1 MSRSA
6 WSLVMARQLDGHVAA
21 REFLT
26 SIPLGVRA
34 KLIATLTVVAAAP
47 PPTFSGGGK
56 WEAMHG
62 EMGGWFEV
70 RCSGPGREQFRLFC
84 LLENGSKEAL
94 ARLGYDGPAIVVV
107 TGLRKRSG
115 TLFSVR
121 DYAEV
126 RAPGEQYQ
134 SIIPGLFV

>member
-62 EMGGWFEV
+62 EMGGWYEV

-84 LLENGSKEAL
+84 LLENGSK
-94 ARLGYDGPAIVVV
+94 
-107 TGLRKRSG
+107 
-115 TLFSVR
+115 
-121 DYAEV
+121 
-126 RAPGEQYQ
+126 
-134 SIIPGLFV
+134 

>member
-6 WSLVMARQLDGHVAA
+6 WSLVIARQLDGHVAA
-21 REFLT
+21 SEFLA

-34 KLIATLTVVAAAP
+34 KLIATLTVVAATP

-62 EMGGWFEV
+62 EMGGWYEV

-84 LLENGSKEAL
+84 RLENGSKEAL

-107 TGLRKRSG
+107 TGLRKRSA

-121 DYAEV
+121 DYAVV
-126 RAPGEQYQ
+126 RALGEQYQ
-134 SIIPGLFV
+134 SAIPRLFV

>member
-1 MSRSA
+1 MSRPA
-6 WSLVMARQLDGHVAA
+6 WSLVMARRLDDHVPA

-47 PPTFSGGGK
+47 PPAFSGGGK

-62 EMGGWFEV
+62 EMGGWYEV
-70 RCSGPGREQFRLFC
+70 CCTGPGREQFRLFC
-84 LLENGSKEAL
+84 LLENGSTEVL

-107 TGLRKRSG
+107 TGLRKRGG
-115 TLFSVR
+115 TLFSAREYAVVR
-121 DYAEV
+121 TF
-126 RAPGEQYQ
+126 GEQYQ
-134 SIIPGLFV
+134 SVTPRLFV